1 MATQVGDGRDES
13 ADERSDRNWAELL
26 QELRV
31 MQMGVQILTGFLLTL
46 PFQQRFADLDT
57 FQTGV
62 YLTLVALAVLSTGL
76 FVTPVSL
83 HRALFRKHRKTALVT
98 MSDRIARV
106 GVLVLAFVVTGTVLL
121 VVDVVVNRTAA
132 LWSSGCALVLL
143 VGLWFLLPRLVA
155 RGPASPASA

>member
-1 MATQVGDGRDES
+1 MDDDVRDDRDES

-46 PFQQRFADLDT
+46 PFQQRFGDLDT
-57 FQTGV
+57 FQSGV

-83 HRALFRKHRKTALVT
+83 HRGLFRKHRKTALVT
-98 MSDRIARV
+98 MSDRIARL

-132 LWSSGCALVLL
+132 VWWSACALVLL
-143 VGLWFLLPRLVA
+143 VGLWFVMPRLVA
-155 RGPASPASA
+155 RHAATAD